1 MARTRA
7 SDAVGGEHGRAWLVL
22 VLGLGLGLG
31 SGLGLGLGLGLEAS
45 MAAPL
50 RQWRCSALPL
60 WCGRRT

>member
-7 SDAVGGEHGRAWLVL
+7 SDAVGGEHSRAWLG
-22 VLGLGLGLG
+22 LGLGLGLG
-31 SGLGLGLGLGLEAS
+31 SGSGLGLGLGLEAS